1 MNKKYIALAVI
12 MGASMQSWA
21 ANPCMPIAKACMK
34 AGYYK
39 GGNNVGKGLI
49 MNCVM
54 PITQGTKTLPNVTF
68 PSNVLQQCQA
78 TLAAKMK
85 SQ

>member
-39 GGNNVGKGLI
+39 GGI
-49 MNCVM
+49 
-54 PITQGTKTLPNVTF
+54 
-68 PSNVLQQCQA
+68 
-78 TLAAKMK
+78 TLAKG
-85 SQ
+85 